1 MIGVGAAGPARQPG
15 SVAGGAQAM
24 IEPDRMVV
32 AALAVADGIGPRRL
46 SDLLGHHRSPEA
58 LLVAAREIRRRSAR
72 ARGRAGR
79 RSTVGGRAPGAP
91 ATTDPLV
98 EDPGL
103 VPRVLEAAAQVERLT
118 DAVRSLGLGVVTLDD
133 ATYPERLRRI
143 DLPPPVLFVLGSI
156 DALAAPNV
164 VAVVGTRRPSEG
176 GRRAAARIAGA
187 LARAEVT
194 VVSGLALGIDGAA
207 HRACLDESGRT
218 VAVLGSGHG
227 VLTPRVHRQL
237 ADAMVGR
244 GGAVVS
250 EFAPWR
256 EAATWSFPRRNR
268 LVSGLA
274 DATVVVEAGVG
285 SGALITAGWALEQG
299 RECFVVP
306 GSMDAPTAAGGL
318 RFLREHHGLARIV
331 SDLPSLL
338 EDLGLGAERA
348 PIVVP
353 GLSDLGP
360 TAARVMERLATADAT
375 VDEIAISLELPTA
388 GVLAVLA
395 RLELAGLA
403 VQGLG
408 RYRPAGLLA
417 TRPSAGPAA
426 GGPGPAVAR

>member
-1 MIGVGAAGPARQPG
+1 MIGIGAAGPVGQPMRVG
-15 SVAGGAQAM
+15 PAAQAG
-24 IEPDRMVV
+24 IAPDRLVV

-46 SDLLGHHRSPEA
+46 FDLLGHHRSPDQ
-58 LLVAAREIRRRSAR
+58 LVEAARELHRLA
-72 ARGRAGR
+72 GRAGARSGR
-79 RSTVGGRAPGAP
+79 RSTDRGATAGAP
-91 ATTDPLV
+91 SATDPLV
-98 EDPGL
+98 VDPGL
-103 VPRVLEAAAQVERLT
+103 VPRVLEAAAQVERLA
-118 DAVRSLGLGVVTLDD
+118 DAVRALGLGIVTLDD
-133 ATYPERLRRI
+133 AAYPERLRGI
-143 DLPPPVLFVLGSI
+143 DLPPPVLFVHGSI
-156 DALAAPNV
+156 DALAARSV

-187 LARAEVT
+187 LARAEAT
-194 VVSGLALGIDGAA
+194 VVSGLALGIDGTA

-218 VAVLGSGHG
+218 VAVLGSGHA
-227 VLTPRVHRQL
+227 VLTPRVHRRL
-237 ADAMVGR
+237 ADVMVGG

-256 EAATWSFPRRNR
+256 EAASWSFPRRNR
-268 LVSGLA
+268 LISGLA

-306 GSMDAPTAAGGL
+306 GPIDAPAAAGGL

-338 EDLGLGAERA
+338 EDLGLGKERA
-348 PIVVP
+348 PVVVP
-353 GLSDLGP
+353 GLVELGP
-360 TAARVMERLATADAT
+360 TAIKVMERLAVADAT
-375 VDEIAISLELPTA
+375 VDEIAVSLDLPTA

-408 RYRPAGLLA
+408 RYRPSGLLA
-417 TRPSAGPAA
+417 TRPPAGGAA
-426 GGPGPAVAR
+426 GGPGPAVAG